1 MKYVDD
7 IGRRNLLMQPAPTD
21 VSERDSHAQAADLQ
35 EKVRF
40 LRHPAHYPHRPDSVE
55 PIETHMSWVFLAGSF
70 VYKFK
75 KPVRYGP
82 IDFSTL
88 EKRHRVCSDE
98 LRLNRRFAPETYRGL
113 VPLRREE
120 TAGLSIDGPG
130 EVAEWMV
137 LMRRLPERYFLD
149 RMMAAGDVEESDLER
164 AALSLARFYRNASPW
179 EGTPGEYVNL
189 LRTQLRTNR
198 RALREARDTLAP
210 ERAEPV
216 VAALDRALGDRKN
229 FLRKRA
235 RRRRIVEGHGD
246 LRPQHVCLRPR
257 PVFFDCLEFDR
268 SLRLLDPVDEIA
280 YLAMECEYR
289 GTPRVG
295 EIFYETYAEVT
306 GDEVDPDLAAF
317 YKAHRAL
324 VRARLALRHRT
335 VPGGGSR
342 KEWGERAATY
352 VSLAGT
358 YAEQL
363 G

>member
-1 MKYVDD
+1 MAANARSTINLSYTATRIKLPAALGAGLTKYVDA
-7 IGRRNLLMQPAPTD
+7 ICGRTLVTHPSPT
-21 VSERDSHAQAADLQ
+21 
-35 EKVRF
+35 
-40 LRHPAHYPHRPDSVE
+40 
-55 PIETHMSWVFLAGSF
+55 G
-70 VYKFK
+70 
-75 KPVRYGP
+75 
-82 IDFSTL
+82 
-88 EKRHRVCSDE
+88 
-98 LRLNRRFAPETYRGL
+98 
-113 VPLRREE
+113 
-120 TAGLSIDGPG
+120 GLSIDGPG
-130 EVAEWMV
+130 GVAEWMV
-137 LMRRLPERYFLD
+137 LMRRLPER
-149 RMMAAGDVEESDLER
+149 
-164 AALSLARFYRNASPW
+164 
-179 EGTPGEYVNL
+179 
-189 LRTQLRTNR
+189 
-198 RALREARDTLAP
+198 
-210 ERAEPV
+210 AEPV
-216 VAALDRALGDRKN
+216 VTALDRALGNRKN
-229 FLRKRA
+229 PLRKRA

-342 KEWGERAATY
+342 REWAERAATY

-358 YAEQL
+358 YAERL